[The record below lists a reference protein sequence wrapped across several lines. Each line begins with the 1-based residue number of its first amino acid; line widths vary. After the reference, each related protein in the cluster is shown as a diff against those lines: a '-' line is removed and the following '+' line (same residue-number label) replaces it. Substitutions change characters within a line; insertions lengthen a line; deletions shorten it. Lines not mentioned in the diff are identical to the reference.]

1 MSREDVL
8 THLRIMH
15 TWATFALEKKQ
26 NFFTSNHMKN
36 IAQWTEDALAL
47 LKEQEAYG
55 WRLCS
60 DELPENN
67 DEVLVTYI
75 VNGNQKKRYVETASY
90 FNYEDID
97 GYWNSVW
104 DEYRLKGT
112 KTEVIAWMPLPKPY
126 KEGQ

>member
-47 LKEQEAYG
+47 LKEQEPKTGKWIPCKAPIYPYG
-55 WRLCS
+55 YDVKCS
-60 DELPENN
+60 ECGLQMGS
-67 DEVLVTYI
+67 T
-75 VNGNQKKRYVETASY
+75 
-90 FNYEDID
+90 F
-97 GYWNSVW
+97 GYH
-104 DEYRLKGT
+104 YC
-112 KTEVIAWMPLPKPY
+112 PKCGARM
-126 KEGQ
+126 EE

>member
-47 LKEQEAYG
+47 LKEQE
-55 WRLCS
+55 
-60 DELPENN
+60 EE
-67 DEVLVTYI
+67 I
-75 VNGNQKKRYVETASY
+75 VKAFHNGVNAGSEAQCAS
-90 FNYEDID
+90 EHI
-97 GYWNSVW
+97 
-104 DEYRLKGT
+104 
-112 KTEVIAWMPLPKPY
+112 
-126 KEGQ
+126 